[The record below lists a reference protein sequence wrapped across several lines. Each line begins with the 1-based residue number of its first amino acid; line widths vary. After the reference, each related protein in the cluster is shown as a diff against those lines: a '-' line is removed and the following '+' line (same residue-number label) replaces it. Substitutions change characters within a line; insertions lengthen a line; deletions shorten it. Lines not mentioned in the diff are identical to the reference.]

1 MHIRLKEYELYDTP
15 AMQEIIQSFCKQ
27 TNLQAYDKEIAIRK
41 LNQGSPSYKAFIC
54 TLDKKVVGYILVEFT
69 YPIYLD
75 GMILLIREIFVKN
88 EYRKKG
94 IAKQMIK
101 TVMNDYDKA
110 ISVGVLVNKEND
122 IAMKL
127 MQSMKFTRKNV
138 ELFEK

>member
-15 AMQEIIQSFCKQ
+15 AMQEMIQSFCKQ

-127 MQSMKFTRKNV
+127 MQGMKFTRKNV

>member
-15 AMQEIIQSFCKQ
+15 TMQEMIQSFCKQ
-27 TNLQAYDKEIAIRK
+27 TNLQAYDKEVAIRK

-54 TLDKKVVGYILVEFT
+54 TLDKKAVGYILVEFT

>member
-15 AMQEIIQSFCKQ
+15 TMQEMIQSFCKQ

>member
-15 AMQEIIQSFCKQ
+15 AMQEMIQSFCKQ

-127 MQSMKFTRKNV
+127 MQSMKFTRKKL

>member
-15 AMQEIIQSFCKQ
+15 AMQEMIQSFCKQ